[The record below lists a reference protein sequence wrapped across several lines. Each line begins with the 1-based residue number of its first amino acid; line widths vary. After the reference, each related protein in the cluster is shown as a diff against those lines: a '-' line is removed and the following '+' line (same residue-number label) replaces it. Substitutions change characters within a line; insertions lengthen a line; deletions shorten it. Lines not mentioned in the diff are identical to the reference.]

1 MIYMSRKNAEK
12 VEDEILHIDMDE
24 LKKMNIIVNVS

>member
-1 MIYMSRKNAEK
+1 MFIMSRKNK
-12 VEDEILHIDMDE
+12 KQMEDEVAHIDMDE